1 MEEIIRQLTAYLQY
15 PFVRYA
21 FLAGVLIALSA
32 SLLGVTLVLK
42 RYSYIGDGLSH
53 VAFGAMAVAMVL
65 KLGNQ
70 MLLILPV
77 TIVCAVLLLRT
88 GEQAKIKGDAAVAM
102 LSVASLA
109 FGYLVINLFSASAN
123 LSGDVCTT
131 LFGSTSILTLT
142 GWDVAVCG
150 ALSLFVICFFV
161 LFYHQIFSVT
171 FDESFARASGN
182 QVERY
187 NLLMAAV
194 IAVII
199 VLAMN
204 LVGSLLISALIIF
217 PALSAM
223 RLFQSF
229 RGVTIFSA
237 FLSVVC
243 ALFGITVSILLG
255 TPVGSTIVAADAA
268 AFVLCWGVSKV
279 RSKAGALRGSCMALC
294 VVMVLLMEACGDSG
308 RGRSVLTGSAKQSVK
323 DVLQSQAGES
333 AAGNNRAEESRENSN
348 AETAPAGGTAAGG
361 AAAGGT
367 TPAGGAASGGTAP
380 AGGTIAGGIAPAGGT
395 SAGGTAPVG
404 GAAAGGAVAGGT
416 APVGGTAAGGTAP
429 AGGTAAGGIAPAGG
443 TVAGGTAPA
452 GGTVVGGTAPAGG
465 ETAGGTAP
473 AGGAA
478 PTGGAATPGKSGD
491 VDVDLTQLSSTMVFA
506 EVYHIMVEPKD
517 YMGKR
522 IRISGI
528 STVYED
534 QKAGKSYY
542 SCVVLDATACCAQG
556 IEFKLRDGGHYPEND
571 EEITVQGTFDTY
583 EDGGYQYAI
592 LKDAVLES
600 SGPKHEEP

>member
-380 AGGTIAGGIAPAGGT
+380 AGGTIAGGT

-452 GGTVVGGTAPAGG
+452 GGTVAGGTAPAGG
-465 ETAGGTAP
+465 TVVGGTAP

>member
-77 TIVCAVLLLRT
+77 TIACAVLLLRT

-243 ALFGITVSILLG
+243 ALLGITASILLG

-268 AFVLCWGVSKV
+268 AFVLCWGVSKA

-348 AETAPAGGTAAGG
+348 AETAPAGG

-367 TPAGGAASGGTAP
+367 TPAGGAAS
-380 AGGTIAGGIAPAGGT
+380 
-395 SAGGTAPVG
+395 
-404 GAAAGGAVAGGT
+404 GGAVAGGT

-452 GGTVVGGTAPAGG
+452 GG
-465 ETAGGTAP
+465 ESAGGTAP

>member
-243 ALFGITVSILLG
+243 ALFGITASILLG

-268 AFVLCWGVSKV
+268 AFVLCWGVAKA

-333 AAGNNRAEESRENSN
+333 TAGNNGAEESREHSN
-348 AETAPAGGTAAGG
+348 AETAPVGGATAGGTAPAGG

-380 AGGTIAGGIAPAGGT
+380 AGGTIAGGIAP
-395 SAGGTAPVG
+395 AGGTAPVG

-452 GGTVVGGTAPAGG
+452 GGTVV
-465 ETAGGTAP
+465 GGTAP